1 VNRKRKFARS
11 TQNGAGSSGGR
22 LTTARE
28 AHAISLLKKVA
39 AAPQSGGPPP
49 FIGQI
54 RKGRISNRAVALIS
68 PVVVSIACISM

>member
-28 AHAISLLKKVA
+28 ARATSLWKKSGGGS
-39 AAPQSGGPPP
+39 PEGGPPP

-54 RKGRISNRAVALIS
+54 RKGRMSNRAADLIS
-68 PVVVSIACISM
+68 PVVVSIPRISM